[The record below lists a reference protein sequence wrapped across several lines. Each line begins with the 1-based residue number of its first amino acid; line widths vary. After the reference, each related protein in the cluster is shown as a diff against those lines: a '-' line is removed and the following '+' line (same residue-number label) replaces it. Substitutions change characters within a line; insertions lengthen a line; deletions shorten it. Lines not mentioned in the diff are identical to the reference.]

1 MCVGTTDYNNVP
13 NAMSFSVLGQLI
25 YYVSIYSENFIIFLK
40 YFISSNKKDL
50 ISDEC
55 QAEPYQLA
63 HYQAKVNYY
72 FTSIIAYLSSKKSN
86 YCVPQKI
93 PGSFSDNFWETNKD
107 KPTLRK

>member
-1 MCVGTTDYNNVP
+1 MYCLTHWKLKVVY
-13 NAMSFSVLGQLI
+13 A
-25 YYVSIYSENFIIFLK
+25 SIYSETFTIFLK
-40 YFISSNKKDL
+40 YFISSDKKDL

-107 KPTLRK
+107 KPSLRK